1 MNTTTTEN
9 SKHTANSLQI
19 SEMIFKAR
27 EAQRTFE
34 NFSQQDTDSIVRDIG
49 KYVYDNAEILSQMAI
64 QDTGIGN
71 LPDKII
77 KNRSKSATIWNSLKG
92 KKSRGIIDE
101 DAVQGLIFVAKPIG
115 VVGAITPITNP
126 IVTPMCNVMFALKC
140 GNAVIIAPHPKG
152 QHSANHLCAAFMD
165 IVRKHGCPENLI
177 QVVKNVSV
185 ETTQSLMQAVD
196 VIVATGGSAMVKSA
210 YCSGKPAFGVG
221 PGNVPVIIDQDVNLD
236 EAIAKIVTGASFDN
250 GLICSHEQFV
260 LVHENQYN
268 AAIESFIKTNKV
280 WYSEDEEA
288 IDAFR
293 NTLFYNGKINPAV
306 VGLSAWKV
314 AEAAGI
320 NNVPETIKLILLKAK
335 GAGTTDILCKEKLCP
350 VVGILSYSTFE
361 QALEMAQSNLEVEG
375 KGHSAVIHSKNEEHI
390 KKAGLSLAVSRLV
403 VNQDAAI
410 SAGGSFFNGFSPST
424 TLGCGSWGGNSISE
438 NLNYTH
444 LMNVLRIGKPIE
456 NKTIS
461 ANLDEIWE

>member
-1 MNTTTTEN
+1 
-9 SKHTANSLQI
+9 
-19 SEMIFKAR
+19 
-27 EAQRTFE
+27 
-34 NFSQQDTDSIVRDIG
+34 
-49 KYVYDNAEILSQMAI
+49 
-64 QDTGIGN
+64 
-71 LPDKII
+71 
-77 KNRSKSATIWNSLKG
+77 
-92 KKSRGIIDE
+92 
-101 DAVQGLIFVAKPIG
+101 
-115 VVGAITPITNP
+115 
-126 IVTPMCNVMFALKC
+126 
-140 GNAVIIAPHPKG
+140 
-152 QHSANHLCAAFMD
+152 
-165 IVRKHGCPENLI
+165 VRKHGCPENLI